1 MAHHLFIKTFK
12 SFGFGD
18 NSGSLPS
25 LTLTSFQSLYGLHF
39 FQHFSILT
47 ILEYMS
53 YGLLI
58 LQTLPELSQLPTICE
73 QLLLKADLN
82 TQLWFFLV
90 DNDSHRN
97 SKPNCVLHNSTTVLL
112 SQWKIGHKVVY
123 FKHRHINNLKYCSVF
138 DIHVVYNT
146 YCKNACGV
154 SSILLFSDVLI
165 TFCRLS
171 RKFTTVVLLLF
182 SYSPSLL
189 TLSSWFKLLFY

>member
-90 DNDSHRN
+90 DNDSHRRILRRVEA
-97 SKPNCVLHNSTTVLL
+97 SYTLL
-112 SQWKIGHKVVY
+112 SLTGNNESKSQRKFSYTYK
-123 FKHRHINNLKYCSVF
+123 HINHLLSKYLLKSKHTHAKQFVQSV
-138 DIHVVYNT
+138 V
-146 YCKNACGV
+146 
-154 SSILLFSDVLI
+154 
-165 TFCRLS
+165 
-171 RKFTTVVLLLF
+171 
-182 SYSPSLL
+182 
-189 TLSSWFKLLFY
+189 